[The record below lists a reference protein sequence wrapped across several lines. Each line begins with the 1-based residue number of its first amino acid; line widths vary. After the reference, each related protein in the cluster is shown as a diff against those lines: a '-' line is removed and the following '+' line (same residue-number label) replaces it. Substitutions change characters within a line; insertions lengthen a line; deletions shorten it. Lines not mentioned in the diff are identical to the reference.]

1 MMILVSEC
9 IMKLVII
16 VYNNAIC
23 IHFLKKWVVISNPTD
38 SKMKAFDPKDWK
50 MKAFDLELTVIQG

>member
-1 MMILVSEC
+1 
-9 IMKLVII
+9 MKLVII